1 MSLLSRSKSRQA
13 LLLFLWLS
21 MLFLV
26 WQHYRGLN
34 QIPTGPVDQD
44 LALPTTQQASPSLTT
59 REKDESLY
67 PEPANPSRKTRQ
79 AQGPASFNEVDLLL
93 SSIAKTSQYFLNDV
107 LSGSAF
113 SNMGQR
119 LQVLGTWLQ
128 TQETLTPKLSPSKL
142 ESLQNNIE
150 RATLSLFPF
159 IANPTQPRNAQPFT
173 SLRQSYQ
180 KGSEGILL
188 VASKHNLR
196 YICHLIKNIR
206 VVLNSTLPI
215 QVAHAGDTMLSPS
228 RRRFLTKLA
237 PNITTMD
244 VTKLLDDHTL
254 ELEKGG
260 PAIRSFAALATPFE
274 KVLLMGSLSVF
285 LQPPERIL
293 QNHRAFKDTGALLF
307 HHHLYG
313 KGEFKES
320 HDFWHKHL
328 RNHEPSPAL
337 KSSRVYNEG
346 YAEELD
352 PGFVALDKSRLPT
365 LMGLLHVCWQN
376 TKRVRRDYSYALGDG
391 DRDTWWLGF
400 ELSASPYAWNG
411 GYGGTVGWLEAAHS
425 SPRQTEANGG
435 KRLRHERVC
444 GNTNL
449 HLDEA
454 GRPLWFSGGLL
465 KDRRREDGAFGVEMG
480 YWMVDG
486 VWQPKK
492 GEDEEGS
499 MDCMWGGEVRE
510 LGAVEKGVLERSVEE
525 AREVDEKSRRFVGL

>member
-1 MSLLSRSKSRQA
+1 MSLLARSKFRQA
-13 LLLFLWLS
+13 LLLFVWLS

-26 WQHYRGLN
+26 WQHYHGPD
-34 QIPTGPVDQD
+34 QIPTRPVNQD
-44 LALPTTQQASPSLTT
+44 VARGTGYQGIPNLTA
-59 REKDESLY
+59 REEEEEVAY
-67 PEPANPSRKTRQ
+67 PEPVNTSPKIKQ
-79 AQGPASFNEVDLLL
+79 AQGPASLNEVDLLL

-113 SNMGQR
+113 KNMGQR

-128 TQETLTPKLSPSKL
+128 TQETLTSKLSPSQL
-142 ESLQNNIE
+142 ETLHNHIE

-159 IANPTQPRNAQPFT
+159 IADPTRPRNAQPFT
-173 SLRQSYQ
+173 TLRQTYQ
-180 KGSEGILL
+180 KGSEGIVL

-196 YICHLIKNIR
+196 YICHLIQNIR

-215 QVAHAGDTMLSPS
+215 QVAHAGDAMLSSS
-228 RRRFLTKLA
+228 RRQFLTKLA

-244 VTKLLDDHTL
+244 VTSLLENHTL

-260 PAIRSFAALATPFE
+260 PAIRSFAALASPFE

-293 QNHRAFKDTGALLF
+293 HTHRGFKDTGALLF

-313 KGEFKES
+313 KGEFKKT

-328 RNHEPSPAL
+328 RSHEPSPAL

-352 PGFVALDKSRLPT
+352 PGLVVLDKSRIST

-376 TKRVRRDYSYALGDG
+376 TKRVRRDYSYAFGDG

-400 ELSASPYAWNG
+400 ELSGSPYAWNDG
-411 GYGGTVGWLEAAHS
+411 ARYGGTLGWLETKHS
-425 SPRQTEANGG
+425 SPEENGV
-435 KRLRHERVC
+435 KKLKHERVC

-449 HLDEA
+449 HLDGE
-454 GRPLWFSGGLL
+454 GKPLWFSGSLL
-465 KDRRREDGAFGVEMG
+465 KDRRGDEEKYGVWTH
-480 YWMVDG
+480 WMVDG
-486 VWQPKK
+486 VWQPK
-492 GEDEEGS
+492 GQQEEDGS
-499 MDCMWGGEVRE
+499 ADCMWGGEVRE
-510 LGAVEKGVLERSVEE
+510 VGTVEKGVLERSVE
-525 AREVDEKSRRFVGL
+525 